1 MNNCVRNAE
10 EYHTVYLPDTV
21 LSSEMDYIT
30 SLQIAEIT
38 GKQHSN
44 VMRDIRNLLEQLED
58 RQQFSF
64 ELMFINRNLPNGGS
78 KQEPYYNLT
87 KKDSL
92 LLASGYD
99 ANLRAKIINRWEE
112 LERQKQTGGFQVPQT
127 FADALL
133 LAAEQQKQL
142 ESLAEQ
148 NKLQTQ
154 QLKQAAP
161 KVEYFENVLQSV
173 NTYTST
179 QLAKEVGLKSAD
191 QLHKKLR
198 EMKVMY
204 YQSGQWLLTAKYCGK
219 DYTKPRTTQFTRSDG
234 SVGTNTITVWT
245 EKGRAFIHKL
255 ISTRPRE

>member
-1 MNNCVRNAE
+1 MLQLNENYLNGNN
-10 EYHTVYLPDTV
+10 V
-21 LSSEMDYIT
+21 LISSTAQSSEMDYIT
-30 SLQIAEIT
+30 SLQVAELT

-112 LERQKQTGGFQVPQT
+112 LERQKQYGNFQVPQT

-133 LAAEQQKQL
+133 LAAQQQKQL

-148 NKLQTQ
+148 NKLQSQ

-161 KVEYFENVLQSV
+161 KVEYFDNVLQSV

-179 QLAKEVGLKSAD
+179 QISKEVGFKSAD
-191 QLHKKLR
+191 QLHKRLR

-204 YQSGQWLLTAKYCGK
+204 QQSGQWLLTAKYCGK

-245 EKGRAFIHKL
+245 ESGRMFIHNILKGGK
-255 ISTRPRE
+255 SC